1 MNEKREDMMAEA
13 RKLLIVDDDP
23 GIRNQLK
30 WGVEG
35 FDIVTAENRESAL
48 QQLSRHHPAVVT
60 LDLGMPPDADGSQEG
75 FATLKQILSE
85 APGTKVIIVSASEDP
100 DNAQKAVDSGAFE
113 YFPKPVDIEQLSTII
128 ERAYLAHK
136 NHS

>member
-1 MNEKREDMMAEA
+1 MNEKREGMMAEA

-30 WGVEG
+30 WGFEG
-35 FDIVTAENRESAL
+35 FDIVTAENRENAL

-60 LDLGMPPDADGSQEG
+60 LDLGMPPDAEGCKEG
-75 FATLKQILSE
+75 FATLKQILE
-85 APGTKVIIVSASEDP
+85 KAPETKVIIVSASEDSS
-100 DNAQKAVDSGAFE
+100 NAKRAVDSGAFE
-113 YFPKPVDIEQLSTII
+113 YFPKPVDIEQLTTII
-128 ERAYLAHK
+128 ERAYLAHE